1 MNKDVIYIEPEDD
14 ITDILANIKSAKN
27 KIVALVPPK
36 KAGVLRS
43 AVNFKLI
50 AKTSRQ
56 AGKAVVLITS
66 DESLLKL
73 AENVKMPTARTLQS
87 KPKLPS
93 DMDTEEFGDE
103 KKDDADENDNE
114 EVTKEDDDPNDSNDD
129 DVIEEEPKKIPVKKE
144 SSAKAAAASK
154 RKEADLELDDDDFD
168 DDEEE
173 KKSAKKKANKNIP
186 DFKKVRTPIIIAV
199 IAILLIFGIGFWA
212 FSIAPAA
219 KISVKIK
226 TIAQNFNESITF
238 VTDETKAKPEDGI
251 FFIEQ
256 KTLTKT
262 AETEFVATGE
272 VDKGTKATGSITV
285 TRPAGTVISNES
297 EAVFSIPAGTE
308 FTNDGLT
315 YVTSVGGSVNVD
327 VNNSGQ
333 VNKHCT
339 GGFFNQKCT
348 YTLKS
353 VISSGSI
360 SVVAKSNG
368 EKYNI
373 EAKNSGWSS
382 SLSTSKAFNV
392 SGTAMTGGT
401 SKKVKVVSQKDVET
415 AEAGLEGEGES
426 DAREELASQFSNE
439 YLLIEK
445 SFTATSGK
453 ITASPSINEEVKDGI
468 KPKVIKEIKY
478 TIFAVKRDDLSK
490 FIEAKTEI
498 GDDTQTI
505 YSTGVSSEDGEDNKV
520 YIDSFKKEDNKYVGR
535 LKTVVKTGPEVTEQ
549 MVSDKSLGKKI
560 GEVQSLLKSIK
571 GISEVKVDTSYFWVT
586 SVPSDPNKVT
596 FEITV
601 E

>member
-56 AGKAVVLITS
+56 AGKTVVLITS

-73 AENVKMPTARTLQS
+73 AGSVKMPTARTLQS

-93 DMDTEEFGDE
+93 DMDTEEYGDE

-114 EVTKEDDDPNDSNDD
+114 ETAREDDDLNDSNDD

-144 SSAKAAAASK
+144 SSAKVTATTK

-173 KKSAKKKANKNIP
+173 KKTAKKKANKSIP

-212 FSIAPAA
+212 FNIAPAA

-272 VDKGTKATGSITV
+272 VDKGTKATGSITLKAASPV
-285 TRPAGTVISNES
+285 LVGLNQKKTI
-297 EAVFSIPAGTE
+297 SIPVGAT
-308 FTNDGLT
+308 FTRDGMSYTASTAASIEMSSKNFNGVHDCKIVEEQLSCNLSSDASAT
-315 YVTSVGGSVNVD
+315 VNV
-327 VNNSGQ
+327 
-333 VNKHCT
+333 
-339 GGFFNQKCT
+339 
-348 YTLKS
+348 
-353 VISSGSI
+353 
-360 SVVAKSNG
+360 VATANG

-373 EAKNSGWSS
+373 GETTSGWTSSVTGTVVASS
-382 SLSTSKAFNV
+382 S
-392 SGTAMTGGT
+392 AMTGGT

-445 SFTATSGK
+445 SFTATGGK

-505 YSTGVSSEDGEDNKV
+505 YSTGVLSEDGEDNKV
-520 YIDSFKKEDNKYVGR
+520 YIDSFKKEDNKYVGK

-560 GEVQSLLKSIK
+560 GEVQSHLKSIK

>member
-114 EVTKEDDDPNDSNDD
+114 EAAKEDDDPNDSNDD

-144 SSAKAAAASK
+144 SSAKATATTK
-154 RKEADLELDDDDFD
+154 RKEADLELDDDDLD

-173 KKSAKKKANKNIP
+173 KKPAKKKANKNIP

-212 FSIAPAA
+212 FNIAPAA

-272 VDKGTKATGSITV
+272 VDKGTKATGSITLKAASPV
-285 TRPAGTVISNES
+285 LVGLDQKKTISIPVGATFTREGMSYTASTATSIEISNKNFNGIRHCKIVEEQLS
-297 EAVFSIPAGTE
+297 CNLSSDASAT
-308 FTNDGLT
+308 
-315 YVTSVGGSVNVD
+315 VNV
-327 VNNSGQ
+327 
-333 VNKHCT
+333 
-339 GGFFNQKCT
+339 
-348 YTLKS
+348 
-353 VISSGSI
+353 
-360 SVVAKSNG
+360 VATANG

-373 EAKNSGWSS
+373 GETTSGWTSSVTGTVVASS
-382 SLSTSKAFNV
+382 S
-392 SGTAMTGGT
+392 AMTGGT

-445 SFTATSGK
+445 SFTATGGK

-560 GEVQSLLKSIK
+560 GEVRSHLKSIN
-571 GISEVKVDTSYFWVT
+571 GISEVNVDTSYFWVT

>member
-50 AKTSRQ
+50 AKTARQ

-73 AENVKMPTARTLQS
+73 AGSVKMPTARTLQS

-114 EVTKEDDDPNDSNDD
+114 EAAKEDDDLNDGNDD

-212 FSIAPAA
+212 FNIAPAA

-238 VTDETKAKPEDGI
+238 VTDEAKAKPEDGI

-272 VDKGTKATGSITV
+272 VDKGTKATGSIQV
-285 TRPAGTVISNES
+285 IRPKNDSINCDDLTST
-297 EAVFSIPAGTE
+297 FSIPQGTVVTIGGKEFITTVAGSA
-308 FTNDGLT
+308 NADD
-315 YVTSVGGSVNVD
+315 SKIGSIGRG
-327 VNNSGQ
+327 SKQ
-333 VNKHCT
+333 VC
-339 GGFFNQKCT
+339 
-348 YTLKS
+348 YLKEE
-353 VISSGSI
+353 INSGSI
-360 SVVAKSNG
+360 GVVAKENG
-368 EKYNI
+368 DSYNI
-373 EAKNSGWSS
+373 AASS
-382 SLSTSKAFNV
+382 DGKLSINTNKKYTIS
-392 SGTAMTGGT
+392 STAMTGGT

-445 SFTATSGK
+445 SFTATGGK

-505 YSTGVSSEDGEDNKV
+505 YSTGVLSEDGEDNKV
-520 YIDSFKKEDNKYVGR
+520 YIDSFKKEDNKYVGK

-560 GEVQSLLKSIK
+560 GEVQSHLKSIK

>member
-73 AENVKMPTARTLQS
+73 AGSVKMPTARTLQS

-114 EVTKEDDDPNDSNDD
+114 ETAREDDDLNDSNDD

-144 SSAKAAAASK
+144 SSAKVTATTK

-168 DDEEE
+168 DDEEG
-173 KKSAKKKANKNIP
+173 KKTAKKKANKSIP

-212 FSIAPAA
+212 FNIAPAA

-272 VDKGTKATGSITV
+272 VDKGTKATGSIQV
-285 TRPAGTVISNES
+285 IRPKNDSINCDDLTST
-297 EAVFSIPAGTE
+297 FSIPQGTVVTIGGKEFITTVAGSA
-308 FTNDGLT
+308 NADD
-315 YVTSVGGSVNVD
+315 SKIGSIGRG
-327 VNNSGQ
+327 SKQ
-333 VNKHCT
+333 VC
-339 GGFFNQKCT
+339 
-348 YTLKS
+348 YLKEE
-353 VISSGSI
+353 INSGSI
-360 SVVAKSNG
+360 GVVAKENG
-368 EKYNI
+368 DSYNI
-373 EAKNSGWSS
+373 EASS
-382 SLSTSKAFNV
+382 DGKLSINTNKKYTIS
-392 SGTAMTGGT
+392 STAMTGGT

-445 SFTATSGK
+445 SFTATGGK

-505 YSTGVSSEDGEDNKV
+505 YSTGVLSEDGEDNKV
-520 YIDSFKKEDNKYVGR
+520 YIDSFKKEDNKYVGK

-560 GEVQSLLKSIK
+560 GEVQSHLKSIK

>member
-114 EVTKEDDDPNDSNDD
+114 EAAKEDDDLNDGNDD

-173 KKSAKKKANKNIP
+173 KKPAKKKANKNIP

-212 FSIAPAA
+212 FNIAPAA

-251 FFIEQ
+251 FFAEQ

-262 AETEFVATGE
+262 AEAEFVATGE
-272 VDKGTKATGSITV
+272 VDKGTKATGNIYFKRTSPV
-285 TRPAGTVISNES
+285 TQNQLSPV
-297 EAVFSIPAGTE
+297 SIPKDSQFKTQSGLVFITTE
-308 FTNDGLT
+308 NVVLPAVDVKSNCAPAIVSHNIVCNIKNTIEA
-315 YVTSVGGSVNVD
+315 SVGA
-327 VNNSGQ
+327 
-333 VNKHCT
+333 
-339 GGFFNQKCT
+339 
-348 YTLKS
+348 
-353 VISSGSI
+353 
-360 SVVAKSNG
+360 VAAENG
-368 EKYNI
+368 DKYNI
-373 EAKNSGWSS
+373 NAGVVLSGGNGLYSA
-382 SLSTSKAFNV
+382 TIAD
-392 SGTAMTGGT
+392 GGMTGGT

-445 SFTATSGK
+445 SFTATGGK

-505 YSTGVSSEDGEDNKV
+505 YSTGVLSEDGEDNKV
-520 YIDSFKKEDNKYVGR
+520 YIDSFKKEDDKYVGK

-560 GEVQSLLKSIK
+560 GEVQSHLKSIK